1 MREIVHIQAG
11 QCGNQ
16 IGAKFWEVRYKKQ
29 HHNRMKCARTRS
41 LRLWVETILVLVAV
55 VKNIKNVVERND

>member
-16 IGAKFWEVRYKKQ
+16 IGAKFWEVRYKQQ

-41 LRLWVETILVLVAV
+41 LRLWVETILVVYRASGRAGHIDHL
-55 VKNIKNVVERND
+55 